1 MSILSKIFKKKSNT
15 NKASLILDEKGIN
28 SIGGKA
34 SSEIDIPEL
43 KTSPIVYFGC
53 ISKNETHFPKI
64 DFDLHLV
71 CPIFIDLQSPVFF
84 DYSNPKKP
92 KLIRDNVTSN
102 FNQLFEDIPSDA
114 YIEYKR
120 LNFKIE
126 NAPTVKIK
134 TGVHEFDMVPGEI
147 GHTILPNWIHDEEW
161 LICPITGNKMEFLFQ
176 LEDIDDSETVKGQE
190 ILDKEYIDPY
200 LHFGH
205 GYLYVF
211 YEPESKVIGYL
222 NQL

>member
-1 MSILSKIFKKKSNT
+1 MGILSKTLNKKPNT
-15 NKASLILDEKGIN
+15 NKVSLILDDKGIN

-34 SSEIDIPEL
+34 SSTINIPEL
-43 KTSPIVYFGC
+43 ATSPIVYFGC
-53 ISKNETHFPKI
+53 ISKNESHFPKI
-64 DFDLHLV
+64 DFDLNLV

-84 DYSNPKKP
+84 DYSDPNNP
-92 KLIRDNVTSN
+92 KLIRENVASN
-102 FNQLFEDIPSDA
+102 FSQLFEDIPSDT

-126 NAPTVKIK
+126 YAPTVTVK
-134 TGVHEFDMVPGEI
+134 TGVHEFDMVPDEI
-147 GHTILPNWIHDEEW
+147 GHTETPNWIHDEEW

-176 LEDIDDSETVKGQE
+176 LGDIDDSKTVKGQE
-190 ILDKEYIDPY
+190 ILDKEYFDPY

-211 YEPESKVIGYL
+211 FEPQSKVIGYI
-222 NQL
+222 NQV

>member
-1 MSILSKIFKKKSNT
+1 M
-15 NKASLILDEKGIN
+15 DENGIN

-34 SSEIDIPEL
+34 SSEFDIPKLE
-43 KTSPIVYFGC
+43 TSPVIYLGC
-53 ISKNETHFPKI
+53 ISQNEAYFPKI

-84 DYSNPKKP
+84 DYSDPKSP
-92 KLIRDNVTSN
+92 KLIRDNIKSDL
-102 FNQLFEDIPSDA
+102 NQLFEDMPSDA
-114 YIEYKR
+114 YIEYKQ

-126 NAPTVKIK
+126 NAKTTKVKV
-134 TGVHEFDMVPGEI
+134 GVREFDMVPGEI
-147 GHTILPNWIHDEEW
+147 GCTGIPNWIHEDDW
-161 LICPITGNKMEFLFQ
+161 LNCPITGNKMDFLFQ
-176 LEDIDDSETVKGQE
+176 LGDIDESETIKGQE
-190 ILDKEYIDPY
+190 ILGKEYIDPY

-211 YEPESKVIGYL
+211 YEPESKVVGYL